1 MKVNEVPQ
9 DDANMLD
16 GKLKEPCYAVDENG
30 NYTTIKSVGW
40 EAKNIVMQQ
49 AWSNISSKIDEVR
62 LKVLDKKLSPI
73 AYYMEKN
80 IMSPKLLSQY
90 TGFFTLTVKRHMKY
104 KSFVK
109 LPDEKLKKY
118 ADTFDIT
125 VEELKDLSLLKLESV
140 NNAE

>member
-49 AWSNISSKIDEVR
+49 AWSNISSKIDKVR

-90 TGFFTLTVKRHMKY
+90 TGFFSFTVRRHLKY
-104 KSFVK
+104 KAFSK
-109 LPDEKLKKY
+109 LSDEKLKKY